1 MADKNY
7 NPEHMATAKATSL
20 PISFKQSVEICNF
33 IRNKKV
39 NDAKKILMD
48 VSNKKEAIP
57 FTRFNSDVGHKKG
70 MGSGRYPIKS
80 SKELIKLL
88 ESAEANAQFKGLN
101 TADLVIKHI
110 CANKAAK
117 AWHFGRKRRRK
128 AKRTNIEVIVQEER
142 KNKDTKKISSKKAVE
157 NKK

>member
-1 MADKNY
+1 M
-7 NPEHMATAKATSL
+7 E
-20 PISFKQSVEICNF
+20 
-33 IRNKKV
+33 
-39 NDAKKILMD
+39 
-48 VSNKKEAIP
+48 VSNKKKPIP
-57 FTRFNSDVGHKKG
+57 FIRFNKNIGHKKG

-80 SKELIKLL
+80 SEKILKLL

-110 CANKAAK
+110 CANKAAN

-128 AKRTNIEVIVQEER
+128 AKRTSIEVIVQEER
-142 KNKDTKKISSKKAVE
+142 KDKETKKASNKKSVE

>member
-1 MADKNY
+1 MSNKDY
-7 NPEHMATAKATSL
+7 NPEYMATAKAESL

-39 NDAKKILMD
+39 NDAKKTLMD
-48 VSNKKEAIP
+48 VSNMKKAIP
-57 FTRFNSDVGHKKG
+57 FTRFNGDVGHKKG
-70 MGSGRYPIKS
+70 MGPGRYPIKS
-80 SKELIKLL
+80 SEKILKLL

-101 TADLVIKHI
+101 TANLVIKYI

-128 AKRTNIEVIVQEER
+128 AKRTNIEVIIQEER
-142 KNKDTKKISSKKAVE
+142 KNKDTKKSSSKKAVE